1 MAGRRSIAEELRQ
14 LFDTLTPTERKIGR
28 VLLANYPLAGLETI
42 AVLAARSDVSGP
54 TVLRLVGKL
63 GFDSYATFQ
72 GVLREELEARLQS
85 PLVRHN
91 PSELDGHDDF
101 LANHARRLTEL
112 IHATVTNLPRA
123 EFDDV
128 VSLLADS
135 RLRVWLLGGRLTE
148 SLASYLGHHLKV
160 VRPSVHHLR
169 GLPAS
174 WADTLVDMDK
184 HDVLVVFDIR
194 RYWDEAATFAAMAA
208 ERKVTVVLFTDQWLS
223 PISRVARHTLVAH
236 TAGPAGWDSNT
247 PLMML
252 VDAVI
257 AALNTRNWSGI
268 SARLQELEAMR
279 GRLGEPDAE
288 VPPREARQ
296 A

>member
-1 MAGRRSIAEELRQ
+1 MEGRHSIAEELRQ

-28 VLLANYPLAGLETI
+28 ALLANYPMAGLETI
-42 AVLAARSDVSGP
+42 ALLAARSDVSGP
-54 TVLRLVGKL
+54 TVLRFVGKL
-63 GFDSYATFQ
+63 GFDSYAAFQ
-72 GVLREELEARLQS
+72 SALREELEARLQS
-85 PLVRHN
+85 PLLRYN
-91 PSELDGHDDF
+91 PDELVDGDDF
-101 LANHARRLTEL
+101 LASHARRLTEL
-112 IHATVTNLPRA
+112 IRATVTNLPRA

-128 VSLLADS
+128 VGLLADN
-135 RLRVWLLGGRLTE
+135 RARIWLLGGRLTE
-148 SLASYLGHHLKV
+148 SLASYLSHHLKV
-160 VRPSVHHLR
+160 VRPSVHHMR

-174 WADTLVDMDK
+174 WADTLVDMDR

-223 PISRVARHTLVAH
+223 PISRVARYTLVAH

-257 AALNTRNWSGI
+257 AALNTRNWPDI
-268 SARLQELEAMR
+268 SARLQQLEAMR
-279 GRLGEPDAE
+279 ARLGEQETDGVERA
-288 VPPREARQ
+288 VRQ
-296 A
+296 G